1 MVAARSIGQPCD
13 LNQLNQNPLNDLIFV
28 HPAID
33 CTYSARTA
41 VTAAVLRV
49 WIELLKDTAWQSEW
63 MSDRKNLKQ

>member
-1 MVAARSIGQPCD
+1 MPQDSNQVETCIVMTIQEYEITLPARSIGQPYD

-28 HPAID
+28 HPDID

-49 WIELLKDTAWQSEW
+49 
-63 MSDRKNLKQ
+63 